1 MWTLWPLLMKLFK
14 CPHHTNLLN
23 QQKYHSSHCIMAS
36 TKENNFGI
44 FFFFFFFY
52 YFFSAL
58 TWKSGLQT
66 DALAV
71 NKSPMMVFVVLFS
84 SDCNLQAWLV
94 QVDGGVDL
102 LSVFKQW
109 PFSKEQNW
117 HVLSGSAT
125 TPVFQLCVRL
135 KPVNSW
141 DLFPF
146 LLRCLKLQAAK

>member
-1 MWTLWPLLMKLFK
+1 MTFVDEIVQMSPSHKLTKSAEVSQQPLHHGKHKRKQLWNFLL
-14 CPHHTNLLN
+14 
-23 QQKYHSSHCIMAS
+23 
-36 TKENNFGI
+36 
-44 FFFFFFFY
+44 FFFFY

-109 PFSKEQNW
+109 PFSKEQN
-117 HVLSGSAT
+117 
-125 TPVFQLCVRL
+125 
-135 KPVNSW
+135 
-141 DLFPF
+141 
-146 LLRCLKLQAAK
+146 